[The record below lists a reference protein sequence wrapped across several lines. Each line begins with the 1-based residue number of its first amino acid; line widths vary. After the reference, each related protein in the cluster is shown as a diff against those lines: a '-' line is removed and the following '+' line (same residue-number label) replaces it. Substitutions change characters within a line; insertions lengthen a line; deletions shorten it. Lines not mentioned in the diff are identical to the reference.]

1 MGIDIWVICKRCE
14 FTCHFIEY
22 NPSHTLI
29 YRRHQTSYFC
39 DHFDYNPISHVLRQ
53 VFCDPV
59 IRNSC
64 RSPGNHLIVLFY

>member
-22 NPSHTLI
+22 NPSQTLI